1 MRFTAT
7 RWIERNYKMVSALM
21 VVFATVSCCIA
32 FLLSNKDS
40 VASFFISMLYALGL
54 YIVGVF
60 TSTMSERVASSLHKK
75 AQVYIN
81 LKRINELLDSF
92 EHHVTLTG
100 TDTIKDEIE
109 TLYSNIIFFNSFTGH
124 TNDTSIDDNP
134 YIKNLGVIFD
144 EDFLRT
150 QKQFFEMSKSIVTDV
165 NGKLQ
170 DYIKANDVK
179 TKVPYPHFDLKH
191 ISNPNLWC
199 TEYVDGDYK
208 DILELIYDI
217 YEQYGQN
224 FEELRNLMI
233 AINNSLEEYKIECK
247 KSISQLERMYGQKLK
262 DFLEGEK
269 LHFEDV
275 EYIKRIIED
284 AENNLALRIDE
295 IYNRINLL

>member
-7 RWIERNYKMVSALM
+7 KWIERNYKAVSALM
-21 VVFATVSCCIA
+21 VVLATVSCCIV
-32 FLLSNKDS
+32 FLLFDKNS
-40 VASFFISMLYALGL
+40 VASFLISMLYALVL

-60 TSTMSERVASSLHKK
+60 TSTMSERVVSSLHKK

-81 LKRINELLDSF
+81 LKRINELFDSF
-92 EHHVTLTG
+92 EYHVTLTE
-100 TDTIKDEIE
+100 TDTIKDGIE

-124 TNDTSIDDNP
+124 INDTSIDDNP

-144 EDFLRT
+144 QDFLRT
-150 QKQFFEMSKSIVTDV
+150 QKRFFEMSKSIVADV
-165 NGKLQ
+165 NDKLQ

-199 TEYVDGDYK
+199 TEYVDGDCR

-217 YEQYGQN
+217 YEQYEQK
-224 FEELRNLMI
+224 FEVLRNLMI
-233 AINNSLEEYKIECK
+233 FINNSFGEYKIECK
-247 KSISQLERMYGQKLK
+247 KGISQLERMYGQKLT
-262 DFLEGEK
+262 DFLEEEK

-275 EYIKRIIED
+275 EYIKRIIEN
-284 AENNLALRIDE
+284 AENNLTFKIDE
-295 IYNRINLL
+295 IYNKINLF